1 MYPVSIAAVLL
12 RLGIHRLLRH
22 RMLHSGEVLALGLFE
37 GAVLYHAL
45 NESAAVGAGCFLGFG
60 GRLLLEH
67 LKQPDPM
74 NVCCS
79 LLGLALGILLSNVL
93 QQLWSDSG
101 TIFYDDDSGDVSETI
116 TRRHRTVRIHHRRNR
131 SSRTHMH
138 IPGAPDPDPPAVQ
151 RHRRTKHNVP
161 DQPFTSQWEGLQAPI
176 DRRIGLEN
184 EVLELRRRAS
194 AAAGEVRRLREEKK
208 WAIAQGNK
216 AREFQLSLDLKN
228 FQELN
233 EQLNRKAA
241 ERIAIARGQS
251 LLAKGGDIEL
261 GGMTPAEAIDMTDKR
276 LKKARAN
283 GDNFVRV
290 SLAGTNLRVTAHGE
304 EEQEVRPLLETFLRG
319 RHHSVVQDPSNGNY
333 LIVSVDSYRSPS
345 TTSAPQSDEWSRA
358 LD

>member
-1 MYPVSIAAVLL
+1 MSAVPSWGW
-12 RLGIHRLLRH
+12 RWVIQSFQYR
-22 RMLHSGEVLALGLFE
+22 GEIPFT
-37 GAVLYHAL
+37 
-45 NESAAVGAGCFLGFG
+45 
-60 GRLLLEH
+60 
-67 LKQPDPM
+67 DPR
-74 NVCCS
+74 S
-79 LLGLALGILLSNVL
+79 TPQGILLSNVL

-216 AREFQLSLDLKN
+216 AREFQLSLWV
-228 FQELN
+228 ECV
-233 EQLNRKAA
+233 A
-241 ERIAIARGQS
+241 
-251 LLAKGGDIEL
+251 
-261 GGMTPAEAIDMTDKR
+261 
-276 LKKARAN
+276 
-283 GDNFVRV
+283 
-290 SLAGTNLRVTAHGE
+290 
-304 EEQEVRPLLETFLRG
+304 
-319 RHHSVVQDPSNGNY
+319 
-333 LIVSVDSYRSPS
+333 
-345 TTSAPQSDEWSRA
+345 
-358 LD
+358 

>member
-1 MYPVSIAAVLL
+1 
-12 RLGIHRLLRH
+12 
-22 RMLHSGEVLALGLFE
+22 
-37 GAVLYHAL
+37 
-45 NESAAVGAGCFLGFG
+45 
-60 GRLLLEH
+60 
-67 LKQPDPM
+67 M

-93 QQLWSDSG
+93 QQLFSDSTG
-101 TIFYDDDSGDVSETI
+101 IFYDDDPSDVTETI
-116 TRRHRTVRIHHRRNR
+116 TRRHRTVRIHRRNR
-131 SSRTHMH
+131 SSRTHIA
-138 IPGAPDPDPPAVQ
+138 IPGAPDPDPPAVE
-151 RHRRTKHNVP
+151 RHRRTKHNIP
-161 DQPFTSQWEGLQAPI
+161 DKPFTSQWEGLQAPI

-184 EVLELRRRAS
+184 EVIELRRRAS

-208 WAIAQGNK
+208 WAIAQGNR
-216 AREFQLSLDLKN
+216 AREFQLSLELKN
-228 FQELN
+228 FQDLS
-233 EQLNRKAA
+233 EQLNRRAA

-261 GGMTPAEAIDMTDKR
+261 GGMTPAEAIDLTDKR

-319 RHHSVVQDPSNGNY
+319 VVQDPSNGNY